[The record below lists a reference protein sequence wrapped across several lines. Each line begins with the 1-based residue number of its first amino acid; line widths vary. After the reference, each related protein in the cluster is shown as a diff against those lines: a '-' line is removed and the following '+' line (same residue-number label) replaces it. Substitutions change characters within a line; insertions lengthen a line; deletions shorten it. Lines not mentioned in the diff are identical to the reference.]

1 MGVLGTFLAWALKIL
16 FPSVPGK
23 PDGWS
28 PYWTSRSQAG
38 MESDHQKL
46 WL

>member
-23 PDGWS
+23 PVYGFLC
-28 PYWTSRSQAG
+28 YLI
-38 MESDHQKL
+38 HKL
-46 WL
+46 YGGGFNNY